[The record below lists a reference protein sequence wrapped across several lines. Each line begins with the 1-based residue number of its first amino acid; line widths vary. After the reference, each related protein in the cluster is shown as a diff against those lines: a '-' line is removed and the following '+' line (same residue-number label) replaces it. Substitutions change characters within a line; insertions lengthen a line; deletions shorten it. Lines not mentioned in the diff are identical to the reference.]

1 VIRDTG
7 VDTAGSIGHAEA
19 PAAAA
24 RLGRLLPPE
33 LLPLFDVSFIR
44 LHLLYDEFI
53 YRLVLQVV
61 RETGLEPAMRKPGTA
76 TEIAARAGFEA
87 VRALVPLD
95 WMLRLL
101 AARGLVEELPE
112 PAALPDM
119 AVPRY
124 RSRSPFPALDPAPV
138 REEQLRQGPS
148 WMPAY
153 VLAETVARDY
163 PAFLRGEV
171 TGEEV
176 LFSPR
181 RLRLWID
188 YFSNDNGLYVV
199 NNRMGALAVEQWL
212 PRSGGTI
219 LELGGGLGSGALALL
234 ERLEA
239 AGRLGEIAEYRF
251 TELVPAFLRRGEQAL
266 RARLPGSSL
275 VTFASLDM
283 DRAFRDQ
290 GVALG
295 SASVVYAVN
304 TLHVAHDLEF
314 TLGEVLRALEPGGRL
329 VVSECVRS
337 HTRQAIESEFVFN
350 LTETFR
356 APRLHPPHRPS
367 GGFLTPGQWKGAI
380 EAAGFVDIRF
390 LPDIVRVHGHAPRF
404 IAAAIGASRRG

>member
-1 VIRDTG
+1 MDT
-7 VDTAGSIGHAEA
+7 TSEIGRAEA

-24 RLGRLLPPE
+24 LLRGLLPPE
-33 LLPLFDVSFIR
+33 LLPLFDASFVR

-53 YRLVLQVV
+53 HRLVLRVV
-61 RETGLEPAMRKPGTA
+61 RETGLEQTMREAGTPA
-76 TEIAARAGFEA
+76 EIATRAGFA
-87 VRALVPLD
+87 GRQALVPLD

-101 AARGLVEELPE
+101 TARGLLEELSGG
-112 PAALPDM
+112 AAF
-119 AVPRY
+119 RY
-124 RSRSPFPALDPAPV
+124 RSLGPFPTLDPAPV
-138 REEQLRQGPS
+138 SEEQKRLDPS

-153 VLAETVARDY
+153 TLAETVARDY

-199 NNRMGALAVEQWL
+199 NNRVGALAVEQWL
-212 PRSGGTI
+212 PRSGGVI
-219 LELGGGLGSGALALL
+219 LELGGGLGSGAVALL
-234 ERLEA
+234 ERLETA
-239 AGRLGEIAEYRF
+239 DRLGAIAEYRF

-266 RARLPGSSL
+266 RTRHPGLSR

-283 DRAFRDQ
+283 NRLFGAQ
-290 GVALG
+290 GVAPG
-295 SASVVYAVN
+295 SVSVVYAVN
-304 TLHVAHDLEF
+304 TLHVAHDLDF

-337 HTRQAIESEFVFN
+337 QPRQPIESEFVFN

-356 APRLHPPHRPS
+356 SPRLHPLYRPR
-367 GGFLTPGQWKGAI
+367 GGFLTPGQWKGAM
-380 EAAGFVDIRF
+380 EAAGFADIRF
-390 LPDIVRVHGHAPRF
+390 LPDIVRVQDHAPRF
-404 IAAAIGASRRG
+404 ISAAIGATHPL